1 MLDEEDYGENYRKIR
16 ALCPKAAMQYVG
28 MVYLDALVFNMDRHT
43 NNYGFLRDRQTGEV
57 LGLAPLF
64 DHNIAL
70 VARGYSAKAAQR
82 GGMFSTLFVDL
93 LRDEPQALSDFLA
106 LGLTPPTPEMVQ
118 KVIRLSND
126 PPFPSEVVREDYLIE
141 FVLSAQ
147 EWMEEKLG
155 LCQEPELEEDE
166 PQL

>member
-1 MLDEEDYGENYRKIR
+1 MPRN
-16 ALCPKAAMQYVG
+16 
-28 MVYLDALVFNMDRHT
+28 
-43 NNYGFLRDRQTGEV
+43 
-57 LGLAPLF
+57 
-64 DHNIAL
+64 
-70 VARGYSAKAAQR
+70 
-82 GGMFSTLFVDL
+82 DL